1 MQTAVGIEIRVGELV
16 IQTKDTVTVATI
28 ESSVLSILFSLKHIV
43 VLISARFFKFNN
55 NKMCL

>member
-28 ESSVLSILFSLKHIV
+28 ESSVFFV